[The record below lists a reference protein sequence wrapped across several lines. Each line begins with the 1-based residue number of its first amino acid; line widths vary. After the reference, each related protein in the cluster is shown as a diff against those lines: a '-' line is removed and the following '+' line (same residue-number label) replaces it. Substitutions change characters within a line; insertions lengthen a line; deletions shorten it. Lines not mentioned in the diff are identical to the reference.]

1 VQLITIVGVTVRTD
15 AAEAYLQIV
24 EVTIR
29 IDAVG
34 AYLQIEEVTTHI
46 DAVEAAAQTVAAE
59 VVVLLVAVVDGMAAL
74 PQIEIVVG

>member
-1 VQLITIVGVTVRTD
+1 MQLIMIAGVIVRTD
-15 AAEAYLQIV
+15 AGEAYLQIV

-34 AYLQIEEVTTHI
+34 VYLQIAEATTHI
-46 DAVEAAAQTVAAE
+46 DAVEAAAQIAAE
-59 VVVLLVAVVDGMAAL
+59 EVVLLVAVVDGMAVL